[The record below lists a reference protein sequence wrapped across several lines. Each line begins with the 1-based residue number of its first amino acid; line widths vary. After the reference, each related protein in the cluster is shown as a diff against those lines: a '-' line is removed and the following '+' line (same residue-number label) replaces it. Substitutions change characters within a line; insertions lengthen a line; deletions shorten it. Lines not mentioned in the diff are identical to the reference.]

1 MKMFFHIEKHT
12 LSPMILWL
20 FNIAIWKKIMNT
32 SPFIDDQKEED
43 CPFIDDQNV
52 DIVDLLLEL
61 YSDFPGETLP

>member
-1 MKMFFHIEKHT
+1 
-12 LSPMILWL
+12 
-20 FNIAIWKKIMNT
+20 MNT
-32 SPFIDDQKEED
+32 SPCIDDQKVED